1 MEDAIHAAWEDGEW
15 QEDDLKQTAQK
26 RGGDIC
32 IKVNLKNGVP
42 IGFCAQGAGD
52 TVPYGKYDPN
62 DKMASVA
69 SGVDM
74 TIYEGVPTSVSK
86 NVSPKDVY
94 QVSET

>member
-1 MEDAIHAAWEDGEW
+1 LEDAIQSAWEDHEW
-15 QEDDLKQTAQK
+15 QKEDVKQSSQK
-26 RGGDIC
+26 HGGDIH
-32 IKVNLKNGVP
+32 IKVNIKNGVP

-52 TVPYGKYDPN
+52 TVPYGKFDPN
-62 DKMASVA
+62 DKLASVA

-94 QVSET
+94 KVRH